1 MGKRK
6 RSRPLREDHKR
17 AKVEEKTVAPIK
29 HPALSLYYRN
39 ILTLRDYLLVKLP
52 TTSKTRRRKILS
64 ILPGTANLHPNH
76 EEISISTLS
85 QNRHCLSELL
95 HNTLVCTVHEQI
107 SRPESSRIKD
117 FEAFSQH
124 VNPTAGSSICGS
136 TSSLSELVD
145 FAIWQLFHKTHPHA
159 HRPPHML
166 CHGFQ
171 RPGNPRQAN
180 EDHCAVAGIRG
191 LVSHY
196 PNANVN
202 ALKGPSW
209 SEVLSLLGNEGDR
222 IMLDMVMDCGIFLAG
237 HEGQGNYY
245 QLSGRCWSVI
255 LLFNRGAHV
264 LTQGLH

>member
-6 RSRPLREDHKR
+6 RSRRPLQEDHKR
-17 AKVEEKTVAPIK
+17 AKVEKKTLAPVK
-29 HPALSLYYRN
+29 HPALSLYYRS
-39 ILTLRDYLLVKLP
+39 ILTLRDYLLTKLP

-64 ILPGTANLHPNH
+64 ILPNADNFHPDD
-76 EEISISTLS
+76 EDISTLS
-85 QNRHCLSELL
+85 QDRHCLSRLL
-95 HNTLVCTVHEQI
+95 HNTLVCKVHEQTP
-107 SRPESSRIKD
+107 RPESSRMRD

-124 VNPTAGSSICGS
+124 VSLTAGSSIAGS
-136 TSSLSELVD
+136 TSSLSDLVD
-145 FAIWQLFHKTHPHA
+145 FAISQLFHKTHRHA

-171 RPGNPRQAN
+171 RVGNPRQAN
-180 EDHCAVAGIRG
+180 EDHCAVAGIPG

-202 ALKGPSW
+202 ALKGSYW

-222 IMLDMVMDCGIFLAG
+222 IMLDMIMDCGIFLAG

-245 QLSGRCWSVI
+245 QLSGRCFPVI
-255 LLFNRGAHV
+255 LFQRRTHL
-264 LTQGLH
+264 LTQGLR

>member
-1 MGKRK
+1 MMGKRK
-6 RSRPLREDHKR
+6 RSRPFQEDHKR
-17 AKVEEKTVAPIK
+17 AKVEEKTVAPVK

-39 ILTLRDYLLVKLP
+39 ILTLRDYLLIKLP

-64 ILPGTANLHPNH
+64 ILPDTANFHPND
-76 EEISISTLS
+76 EGTSTLS
-85 QNRHCLSELL
+85 QNRQCLSKLL
-95 HNTLVCTVHEQI
+95 HNTLVCTVHEQT

-171 RPGNPRQAN
+171 RAGNPRQAN

-202 ALKGPSW
+202 TLKGSSW

-222 IMLDMVMDCGIFLAG
+222 IMLDIFMDCGIFLAG

-245 QLSGRCWSVI
+245 QLSGRCWPEVLS
-255 LLFNRGAHV
+255 LNRRAHV
-264 LTQGLH
+264 STQGLH

>member
-1 MGKRK
+1 MMGKRK
-6 RSRPLREDHKR
+6 RSRPLQEDHKR
-17 AKVEEKTVAPIK
+17 AKVEKKTVAPVK

-39 ILTLRDYLLVKLP
+39 ILTLRDYLLTRLP

-64 ILPGTANLHPNH
+64 ILPDTANFHPND
-76 EEISISTLS
+76 EEISTLS
-85 QNRHCLSELL
+85 QNKHSLSKLL
-95 HNTLVCTVHEQI
+95 HNTLVCTVHEQT
-107 SRPESSRIKD
+107 SRPEFSRLKD

-124 VNPTAGSSICGS
+124 NNPTAGSSICGS

-145 FAIWQLFHKTHPHA
+145 FAIYQLFHKTHRHA

-171 RPGNPRQAN
+171 RAGNPRQAN
-180 EDHCAVAGIRG
+180 EDHCAVAGILG

-202 ALKGPSW
+202 ELKSSSW

-237 HEGQGNYY
+237 HEGQGNLY
-245 QLSGRCWSVI
+245 QLSGRCWPVI
-255 LLFNRGAHV
+255 LLFKCRAHV
-264 LTQGLH
+264 LAQGLH